1 MATANA
7 RKAQDITDA
16 IRRVRELASDD
27 QTRGPVDPI
36 VASKNWFLY
45 YRHAALLLA
54 DEVERLR
61 SVDAKRCHQLSDA
74 IARIDELAALLRDAQ
89 RPHRSGCSWLL
100 LVRGMPCDCGAAEWN
115 ARREKALA
123 GA

>member
-45 YRHAALLLA
+45 YRRAALLLA

-74 IARIDELAALLRDAQ
+74 IARIDELAALLREALEPHERVCERTLGEH
-89 RPHRSGCSWLL
+89 RPCT
-100 LVRGMPCDCGAAEWN
+100 CGAAEWN